1 MPGGTAIIPY
11 EIMLILN
18 PEADESRQEE
28 ILERVRQ
35 LIAGAGGEVS
45 HVDDWGRKKIAYPIH
60 KQPDGRYV
68 VVTCDTAPAALD
80 EIERV
85 MAINKDVV
93 LRAMPIRLRPAQA
106 ERARDRGAPVP
117 VDDRP
122 EGEARARP
130 GARGGRGRR
139 PR

>member
-1 MPGGTAIIPY
+1 MPGGTAIAPY
-11 EIMLILN
+11 EIMIILN

-35 LIAGAGGEVS
+35 LIAAGGGEVS
-45 HVDDWGRKKIAYPIH
+45 HVDDWGRKRIAYAMH
-60 KQPDGRYV
+60 KQPEGRYV
-68 VVTCDTAPAALD
+68 VVICDTDPATLE
-80 EIERV
+80 EIGRV

-93 LRAMPIRLRPAQA
+93 LRALPIKLNRAQA
-106 ERARDRGAPVP
+106 ERARARGAPAP

-122 EGEARARP
+122 EGEARSRP
-130 GARGGRGRR
+130 GRGGRSRR

>member
-1 MPGGTAIIPY
+1 MPGGTEISSY

-35 LIAGAGGEVS
+35 LIAASGGEVS
-45 HVDDWGRKKIAYPIH
+45 HVDDWGRKRIAYPMH
-60 KQPDGRYV
+60 KQPEGRFV
-68 VVTCDTAPAALD
+68 VVSCDTTPGALD
-80 EIERV
+80 EIGRV

-93 LRAMPIRLRPAQA
+93 LRALPIKLNRVQA
-106 ERARDRGAPVP
+106 ERARAHGAPAP
-117 VDDRP
+117 VDDRT
-122 EGEARARP
+122 EGESRSRP
-130 GARGGRGRR
+130 GGRGGRSRR